1 AFEYL
6 ESHSDQIA
14 AALEGGAHAIK
25 EAVGFVAD
33 HRDLLLGLA
42 AAKYG
47 GGAILGAA
55 GGLAKMAPG
64 LGAAAGLAMQAGVR
78 GVTGGAA
85 GAIGAGA
92 AAAALISWTMASNE
106 MGKLENETGLSFGR
120 LIEHLNPFGDGVFV
134 ASDRMKNMDAVVRR
148 IGDDSLRVD
157 ATDAAM
163 KHYIDTL
170 EQSGYAAVA
179 AGDMTLD
186 AFHKVLAQAHAQAEI
201 HERFASAGAMFQKQS
216 FQIAGMDPRKGI
228 GVSGIAYAYEQM
240 SKVNESAADKF
251 ARDQIE
257 HNKVFQV
264 ALAGVNG
271 TIDDAMKRLKASAGV
286 GGDGPDVKLPPIN
299 FGP

>member
-1 AFEYL
+1 
-6 ESHSDQIA
+6 
-14 AALEGGAHAIK
+14 
-25 EAVGFVAD
+25 
-33 HRDLLLGLA
+33 
-42 AAKYG
+42 
-47 GGAILGAA
+47 
-55 GGLAKMAPG
+55 
-64 LGAAAGLAMQAGVR
+64 MQAGVR

-120 LIEHLNPFGDGVFV
+120 LIEHLNPFGDGILV

-201 HERFASAGAMFQKQS
+201 HERFASAGAMFQKQAAE
-216 FQIAGMDPRKGI
+216 IAGMDPRKGI

-271 TIDDAMKRLKASAGV
+271 TIDDAMKQLKKSAEGSDV
-286 GGDGPDVKLPPIN
+286 DGPNTKLPPIN
-299 FGP
+299 FGPTTMHIHQDFRNVDPDRIALVFRRDITRSATNRIDSKFSGPWGV